1 MNKVMLNDLKQDL
14 LSNAVLN
21 GIVKEEL
28 YMRQP
33 EDFEK
38 GENLVC
44 KLNKSFY
51 GLKQAPYYWNKRFN
65 QLIEVQGLVSELV

>member
-1 MNKVMLNDLKQDL
+1 
-14 LSNAVLN
+14 
-21 GIVKEEL
+21 
-28 YMRQP
+28 MRQP

-51 GLKQAPYYWNKRFN
+51 RLKQAPYYWNKRFN